1 MIHQLTIVQKIDK
14 KIDKKLNHRS
24 IVFNELKKFFTMYKT
39 KKIGFYQQDKRF
51 EMWHSFFIAH
61 KKDLRWQG
69 PNKTI
74 IPICIYNCCVLDFK
88 RKMFVLFLSIWWAKS
103 LLMFPFNLYSISFSP
118 LDDGFLWVPLDKISH
133 FPVENAFIIL
143 SFWG

>member
-1 MIHQLTIVQKIDK
+1 MKHK
-14 KIDKKLNHRS
+14 S
-24 IVFNELKKFFTMYKT
+24 IVFNELKKYFTMYKT

-51 EMWHSFFIAH
+51 EMWHTFLLLT
-61 KKDLRWQG
+61 KKISDDRGLTK
-69 PNKTI
+69 PSSI
-74 IPICIYNCCVLDFK
+74 FVCYYNCCVLDFK